1 VFFFSFFVANSHPY
15 PYSRNILFLLEL
27 RGAQLGK
34 LGTISKWSF
43 RVAVTGAVCTA
54 LWFAGSAALTTG
66 TADKRQNIEMEIQ
79 QLKKQNA
86 ALSASN
92 SRLAQRIQALRTDER
107 VIEQIAREELG
118 MIRGDETIFLF
129 PPEFDDQYA
138 SAQ

>member
-1 VFFFSFFVANSHPY
+1 MCA
-15 PYSRNILFLLEL
+15 
-27 RGAQLGK
+27 
-34 LGTISKWSF
+34 
-43 RVAVTGAVCTA
+43 A
-54 LWFAGSAALTTG
+54 LWFIGSAALTTG

-79 QLKKQNA
+79 HLKKQNA
-86 ALSASN
+86 VLSASN

-129 PPEFDDQYA
+129 PPEFNDQYA